1 MSYISS
7 LNAGNS
13 STAPAK
19 RQVGTFMFVLAAHIG
34 LFILLVL
41 SRQAELQPRQ
51 RGSLSMFALAAAAP
65 LARPVPV
72 IVPIMPEDAEPATRN
87 PAEVFA
93 EQQGAKGDPDGVAC
107 SPIDVVTTELA
118 NDPMVPMAIT
128 RVPRNDR
135 SISEAIVM
143 WNAEWS
149 SAAINEEAPM
159 AEVRQMIHAILSD
172 LPSDCLAVAV
182 IGPRLVPITDENG
195 RTTFLAFGS
204 GEWSWQ
210 QLVEPPDTIP
220 TDEKQWTW
228 DQLLD
233 GEISSIF

>member
-72 IVPIMPEDAEPATRN
+72 IVPIMPKKAEPANPN

-93 EQQGAKGDPDGVAC
+93 EQQGAKGDPDGVTC
-107 SPIDVVTTELA
+107 SPIDIVTTALA
-118 NDPMVPMAIT
+118 SDPIVPVAIA
-128 RVPRNDR
+128 RVPKNDR

-149 SAAINEEAPM
+149 SVATNEEAPM
-159 AEVRQMIHAILSD
+159 AEVRHMIHAMLSD
-172 LPSDCLAVAV
+172 LPPDCLAVPV
-182 IGPRLVPITDENG
+182 IGPRLIPITGEAG
-195 RTTFLAFGS
+195 STTFLAFGS

-220 TDEKQWTW
+220 TDEREWTW